1 MLVEQAPN
9 DARTRYMLAMELG
22 NTGDP
27 QGAVTELEAVLK
39 LDPDYAYAYYHAGQM
54 LERLGR
60 LDDARQMYSRG
71 IEAASRKGNEKAGNE
86 LQAALDVLGG

>member
-1 MLVEQAPN
+1 
-9 DARTRYMLAMELG
+9 MLAMELG

-27 QGAVTELEAVLK
+27 QGAVKELETVLN

-60 LDDARQMYSRG
+60 PDDARQMYSRG
-71 IEAASRKGNEKAGNE
+71 IEAASRKGDEKAGNE